1 MQIQRERSN
10 CPGTLGTKTSD
21 DNCFTAELKS
31 SQKNE
36 REEVNLDKYIME
48 KLYSAVL
55 VGDVFVKIIKIFKQ
69 ASFLSD
75 L

>member
-1 MQIQRERSN
+1 
-10 CPGTLGTKTSD
+10 
-21 DNCFTAELKS
+21 
-31 SQKNE
+31 
-36 REEVNLDKYIME
+36 ME

-69 ASFLSD
+69 AFFLSV